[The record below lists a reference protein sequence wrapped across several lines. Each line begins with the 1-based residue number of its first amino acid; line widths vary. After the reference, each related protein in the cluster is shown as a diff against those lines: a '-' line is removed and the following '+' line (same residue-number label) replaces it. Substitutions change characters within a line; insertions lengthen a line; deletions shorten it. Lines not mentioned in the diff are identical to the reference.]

1 MLNADHPP
9 NGAHGPTDP
18 EGQPIVGAAA
28 ATYPDAAAATAE
40 QSPPP
45 RGAGLVA

>member
-9 NGAHGPTDP
+9 NGAHGPTAP
-18 EGQPIVGAAA
+18 EGRPIVVGGAAA
-28 ATYPDAAAATAE
+28 YPDAAAATVK